1 MPVIHVA
8 TWPLKTEDSVRA
20 MVEGITQVVHEASGA
35 PLNKISV
42 YITEVSPTRWGDAG
56 VLGSDPDF
64 RERSR
69 RTHYENTP

>member
-8 TWPLKTEDSVRA
+8 TWPLKDDSSVRA
-20 MVEGITQVVHEASGA
+20 IVEGITRVVHEATGA

-42 YITEVSPTRWGDAG
+42 YITEVAPARWGDAG
-56 VLGSDPDF
+56 VLGCDPQF

-69 RTHYENTP
+69 RTSYEETA